1 MKNMVDKTFDFDIAM
16 VSCGGFGMILSDY
29 IFSQLGK
36 SVIYVG
42 GCLQLFFGINGNRWK
57 NHDKISKMINKSN
70 QPICSNFSL
79 YQSQS
84 KNRNLLT
91 HRSKLQA
98 VSRNT

>member
-57 NHDKISKMINKSN
+57 NHDKISKMINNNWTNVLNKDK
-70 QPICSNFSL
+70 PPSL
-79 YQSQS
+79 SLNPQLCENSCYW
-84 KNRNLLT
+84 
-91 HRSKLQA
+91 
-98 VSRNT
+98 